1 MAKKLRIGEM
11 LVTGGILTREQLNEA
26 LNAQLI
32 YGGKLGTNLVEHGF
46 ITEEFLTS
54 FLSKQFNIPAVEAKE
69 LEDVPSSV
77 IEVVPKELA
86 DKHKVIPFRK
96 DKRRLDVALLDPMNV
111 KAIDELAFKTGLLIR
126 PYIAPE
132 VTIARCLER
141 YYQVAGQRRY
151 IRIGNEREGS
161 LEISRELAT
170 PIEMADENEASSGNG
185 EPSGSFAAPVG
196 LPSTGSAVG
205 IPDAFP
211 DRPMTLSQVVYDL
224 QSVENSTQI
233 VDRVMRFSRPYFKKR
248 GIFVLRADEFEQV
261 VAEGPEGFAKQTQK
275 LRIPIKEPNI
285 FHSVFTSKRYH
296 LGTLPANP
304 ENFRILEQLKEEL
317 SSPVFILPLI
327 YNQRAELVLFAANF
341 TPSFTMDHIRSF
353 QLLMEKAG
361 LAHQILLLK
370 SRLALLPD
378 DVH

>member
-54 FLSKQFNIPAVEAKE
+54 FLSKQFKIPAVEAKE

-170 PIEMADENEASSGNG
+170 PIEIADENEASNGNG
-185 EPSGSFAAPVG
+185 EPSSFAAPLG

-211 DRPMTLSQVVYDL
+211 DRPTTLSQVVYDL

-261 VAEGPEGFAKQTQK
+261 VAEGPGDFAKQTQK

-304 ENFRILEQLKEEL
+304 ENFRILEQFKEEL